1 MVKDHKMGEY
11 ADYGDYFWLCIP
23 KELLEVAKSYV
34 AKGWGIL
41 IFDKNKR
48 ITIARKAD
56 RRECLFRQE
65 TLTEAITHSLCCGG
79 IILIVLGLFRTCF

>member
-1 MVKDHKMGEY
+1 MRT
-11 ADYGDYFWLCIP
+11 YGDYFWLCIP